1 MKGYKYVHNGM
12 SIVRLMFIVFKLVYA
27 MNIIF
32 LNILHVVIK
41 IRSNKKAFHCFYLRL
56 SLAPSL
62 MKTAFIIVI
71 VYISTFDR
79 ESRQLW
85 SGRFLSF
92 FFFFFPFIHKTV
104 NINY

>member
-41 IRSNKKAFHCFYLRL
+41 ILNKAFHCFYLRL

-79 ESRQLW
+79 ESGQLW

-92 FFFFFPFIHKTV
+92 FFLFPFIHKTV